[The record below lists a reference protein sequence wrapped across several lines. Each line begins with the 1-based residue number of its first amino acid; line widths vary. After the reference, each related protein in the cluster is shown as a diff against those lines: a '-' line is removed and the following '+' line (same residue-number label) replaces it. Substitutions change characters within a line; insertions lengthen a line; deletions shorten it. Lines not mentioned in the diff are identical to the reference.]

1 MSARAGD
8 IGLRGRQLGAIGEQG
23 LDLADAAQHDWVFGP
38 IFVDEQ
44 RIADVPA
51 EDVSNLENASRTTA
65 AAYKYQDADTPAASL
80 IRASHCSVQAVI
92 RNEKLDTFDSGI
104 PCQ

>member
-1 MSARAGD
+1 MMKLSLIILLSSCAG
-8 IGLRGRQLGAIGEQG
+8 GL
-23 LDLADAAQHDWVFGP
+23 
-38 IFVDEQ
+38 
-44 RIADVPA
+44 PA

>member
-1 MSARAGD
+1 MRGAALLFFAGCAG
-8 IGLRGRQLGAIGEQG
+8 GL
-23 LDLADAAQHDWVFGP
+23 
-38 IFVDEQ
+38 
-44 RIADVPA
+44 PA

-92 RNEKLDTFDSGI
+92 RNEKLDAFDSGI